1 MANAQ
6 KIAQEKA
13 VATEQTAEQLQA
25 SAQLLIEEASTTSSS
40 HCPPQHQHANK
51 EGENPAIE
59 ATPEIIAAVQELRR
73 IEELKKKLLELEEAR
88 RCQIKSFMG
97 LHPLLITGAFTLVSW
112 KSLDRK
118 SLNIQ
123 AFKAELPDLYNSY
136 LTDINVRVFRLC

>member
-6 KIAQEKA
+6 KIAQEETA
-13 VATEQTAEQLQA
+13 TTEQTAEQLQA
-25 SAQLLIEEASTTSSS
+25 SAQLLIEEASTTSSF
-40 HCPPQHQHANK
+40 HCPPQNQPTGK
-51 EGENPAIE
+51 EGEYATIE

-88 RCQIKSFMG
+88 RRQIKSFMG
-97 LHPLLITGAFTLVSW
+97 LHPLLTKGAFTLVSW
-112 KSLDRK
+112 KSVDRK